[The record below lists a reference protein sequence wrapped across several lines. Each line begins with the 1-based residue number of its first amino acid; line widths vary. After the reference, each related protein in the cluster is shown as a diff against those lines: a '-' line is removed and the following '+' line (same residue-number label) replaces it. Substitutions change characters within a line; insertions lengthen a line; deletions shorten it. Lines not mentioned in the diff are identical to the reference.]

1 MEPITQL
8 NSALAGRYEVEREIG
23 AGGMATVYLARDLR
37 HDRRVALKVLDPELG
52 SQLGPERFLAEIR
65 VTANLQHPNI
75 LPLFDSGEAR
85 GPKGGDRSGGG
96 FLFYVMPY
104 VAGESLRV
112 RLTRERQLPVDD
124 ALHIA
129 LAVAHALQYAH
140 GHGVIHRDIKPENI
154 LLQAGQ
160 PVVADFGIALA
171 VSNAGGARLTQTG
184 LSLGTPQYMSPEQA
198 TGERTIDGRS
208 DVYSLA
214 AVLYEMLTGEP
225 PHTGSTAQAV
235 IARVLTEKTR
245 SVRATRANVPTYVDA
260 AVQRALEKLPADRF
274 ASAGEFAAALQGYG
288 PAAAPSSRASIVA
301 TARAAL
307 ARWTFAAAVFATGVI
322 LGGLVMRSRA
332 ASRAAT
338 GIGDS
343 PLVRASIAL
352 PTDAPLALA
361 TLPPVG
367 FNGAQLTL
375 APDGS
380 MLAYIAATAAGNM
393 VYVHDVATG
402 EIRALAGT
410 EGAKVAV
417 FSPDGAWI
425 AFVTADH
432 VKKIPRAG
440 GVVIELAAASS
451 VRVWWPVPG
460 FIYYDSESGI
470 LSRVSTDGG
479 KPERLITAAEFGAND
494 ITDVLPG
501 GRTALLNAGSASI
514 GRDHG
519 DVVFA
524 DLGSHR
530 TTVLVRSGYA
540 ARYVP
545 DGHLIFAR
553 SGSLFGLRFDPN
565 RAAVDGNP
573 VAIASGVSMESA
585 FGMLQASA
593 AGGVLAYVPGVD
605 VSRGKLASVDR
616 HGHVDFIDAPELV
629 YGEIDLAPDDQHIA
643 VHVADVQDYLWVW
656 DLARHEGQRVIYP
669 EAEGGPRWSADGRRL
684 AGIVFGKRRV
694 VLHDVDGAGHVS
706 GGTLLPDSALSTS
719 YFSPNGDVLAV
730 EQSSTPFR
738 AGFISLRPGAPTAP
752 AFDGALVTFS
762 PDGKWVAYTRS
773 ERGAPEVFIRSFPE
787 GRDFGQVSQGG
798 GIEARWKPSGVL
810 YYRNG
815 HRWYETKV
823 TTDPEPHWDRPRLVF
838 DVEFTDTQG
847 FSYDVTRDGQHL
859 LVVKRDRPMETSRI
873 ELITNWAR
881 LFEAKP

>member
-1 MEPITQL
+1 MEAITQL
-8 NSALAGRYEVEREIG
+8 NSALAGRYEIEREIG

-37 HDRRVALKVLDPELG
+37 HDRRVAVKVLDPDLG

-85 GPKGGDRSGGG
+85 DPNAGNGSR

-104 VAGESLRV
+104 VDGESLRA

-171 VSNAGGARLTQTG
+171 VQQAGGARLTQTG

-208 DVYSLA
+208 DIYSLA
-214 AVLYEMLTGEP
+214 AVLYETLTGDP

-245 SVRATRANVPTYVDA
+245 SVRAMRANVPPYVDA
-260 AVQRALEKLPADRF
+260 AIQRALEKLPADRF
-274 ASAGEFAAALQGYG
+274 ASASEFAAALQGSG
-288 PAAAPSSRASIVA
+288 PVIAQAPSAPTTAV
-301 TARAAL
+301 ARAPL
-307 ARWTFAAAVFATGVI
+307 PRWTFAAAGLAAGVI
-322 LGGLVMRSRA
+322 LGGLAMRSRG
-332 ASRAAT
+332 ASSATTPRAD
-338 GIGDS
+338 I
-343 PLVRASIAL
+343 PVVRASIAL
-352 PTDAPLALA
+352 PADAPLALA
-361 TLPPVG
+361 NLPPVG
-367 FNGAQLTL
+367 FNGTQLAL

-380 MLAYIAATAAGNM
+380 MLAYIATTASGNM

-402 EIRALAGT
+402 ETRALAGT
-410 EGAKVAV
+410 EGAKIAV

-425 AFVTADH
+425 AFVTEDH

-440 GVVIELAAASS
+440 GATIELCAVSTTRA
-451 VRVWWPVPG
+451 WWPVAG
-460 FIYYDSESGI
+460 FIYFDSEAGS
-470 LSRVSTDGG
+470 LSRVSADGG
-479 KPERLITAAEFGAND
+479 TPERLVTASELGANEFS
-494 ITDVLPG
+494 DVLPG
-501 GRTALLNAGSASI
+501 GKTALLNAGTASI

-524 DLGSHR
+524 DLGTRR
-530 TTVLVRSGYA
+530 TTVLVHSGYA

-553 SGSLFGLRFDPN
+553 GGGLFAVRFNPSNATVSGD
-565 RAAVDGNP
+565 P

-593 AGGVLAYVPGVD
+593 SGSVLAYVPGVD
-605 VSRGKLASVDR
+605 VSRGKLAWVDR

-629 YGEIDLAPDDQHIA
+629 YGEVDLSPDDRHIA

-656 DLARHEGQRVIYP
+656 DLVRHEGQRVTYP
-669 EAEGGPRWSADGRRL
+669 EAEGFPRWSADGRRL
-684 AGIVFGKRRV
+684 AGIVLAKQRV
-694 VLHDVDGAGHVS
+694 VLHDVDPGGHV
-706 GGTLLPDSALSTS
+706 GDGTMLPDSAQTTN
-719 YFSPNGDVLAV
+719 YFSPKGDVLAV

-738 AGFISLRPGAPTAP
+738 SEFIKLRPGAPAAAP
-752 AFDGALVTFS
+752 VTGALVTFS
-762 PDGKWVAYTRS
+762 PDGKWVAYTRA
-773 ERGAPEVFIRSFPE
+773 ERGAP
-787 GRDFGQVSQGG
+787 
-798 GIEARWKPSGVL
+798 
-810 YYRNG
+810 
-815 HRWYETKV
+815 
-823 TTDPEPHWDRPRLVF
+823 
-838 DVEFTDTQG
+838 
-847 FSYDVTRDGQHL
+847 
-859 LVVKRDRPMETSRI
+859 
-873 ELITNWAR
+873 
-881 LFEAKP
+881 